1 MGTHVEWPTLRRIV
15 VDAFQSAG
23 QVMKVGQ
30 EASSLTGLLG
40 LVTAGVGITIFCGMP
55 RFCGENAIAPRPIVT
70 NPPVLVETH
79 LAWRR
84 TSINMAKRRFIEAS
98 QKVGAA
104 YMTG

>member
-1 MGTHVEWPTLRRIV
+1 
-15 VDAFQSAG
+15 
-23 QVMKVGQ
+23 
-30 EASSLTGLLG
+30 
-40 LVTAGVGITIFCGMP
+40 MP

-70 NPPVLVETH
+70 DPPVLVETH

-104 YMTG
+104 YMTPLSPASPGSFDDQPRGNLQRWKTGPTARR